1 MDDQSKIERKKAKVR
16 EENKSGK
23 SHVMH
28 RATLIQSGP
37 EKGANKWTSVIGDD
51 TCVDTMESSGEEE
64 TGMEGKWDEKVPLIG
79 YYMNGLHGVGSQRF
93 GITTAWQY
101 HWVVDGWE

>member
-51 TCVDTMESSGEEE
+51 TTKNEGMQDGQSSRDLM
-64 TGMEGKWDEKVPLIG
+64 T
-79 YYMNGLHGVGSQRF
+79 
-93 GITTAWQY
+93 TTANRRIMKGCRMASQAAI
-101 HWVVDGWE
+101 

>member
-23 SHVMH
+23 GRVMH

-37 EKGANKWTSVIGDD
+37 EEGANKWTSVIGDD
-51 TCVDTMESSGEEE
+51 TIKRSEVN
-64 TGMEGKWDEKVPLIG
+64 KWKDRQIDLQDNRLAVAPPAPA
-79 YYMNGLHGVGSQRF
+79 SQF
-93 GITTAWQY
+93 DSCKKNELE
-101 HWVVDGWE
+101 VE